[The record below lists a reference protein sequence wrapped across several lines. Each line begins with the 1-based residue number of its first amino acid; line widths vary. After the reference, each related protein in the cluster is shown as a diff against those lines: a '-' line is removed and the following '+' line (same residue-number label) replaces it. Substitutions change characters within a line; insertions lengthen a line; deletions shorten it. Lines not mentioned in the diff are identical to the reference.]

1 VTTTWL
7 RPKPLL
13 LSCLTGLLIITR
25 VAHAQPGGKLFT
37 QQDVVNALRQQGIPA
52 PVPAELHESVDWN
65 DTTPAPGQ
73 THVDVT
79 VYMGRSAPEGKSY
92 LETGMKKDPAYNQ
105 KRPFAGYEIF
115 NIADGVFG
123 DAFLSREGDDLQRPV
138 WVDSKDPAKRMQALA
153 IGEAYARVRVQNV
166 VATFRVYTCSSTRFV
181 FSSMAEYTGSER
193 TVRLECQRQAE
204 AAKPLAIE
212 RCRRFAAA
220 LGTPQEDLGGAVRRY
235 LLYLKRTQRPIAS
248 ANVRVAA
255 SRPPRPLPRR
265 AAARM
270 DDAQDEALLRTVIV
284 PASQTRPAELAS
296 ILHGF
301 LNDAEVNGQVYVLLV
316 AGNRFIFN
324 NLEQGWR
331 ARQPKPATEDPY
343 DRLIRYTRARDRWE
357 DRETRRR
364 IEEYKWMGKVALFA
378 VDVLAG
384 FVGVPSPTPIAQFP
398 TLVQKALSSNPA
410 VQAKLGNDVTRSFAK
425 SWYSFATSGQG
436 GGSMLV
442 DAAWKRG
449 MSLFCLQW
457 EARESTTLPGL
468 ASEFT
473 TQFNSAPTQHG
484 WLERIDLAARMMAEG
499 VVIER
504 TELAEIREILN
515 REELRKQYGFSDLA
529 QLAITRD
536 RLQRDLP
543 GDVEQTL
550 LLFYF
555 SGRERPDPAGA
566 NSYAAGAAAPKPTA
580 DLDRPT
586 PNRPHGDDEIP
597 PGLLDVVTTISFGA
611 ALEQKQG
618 QWVVARVDP
627 GSQAAGLKLPVGAA
641 LADIDGKSVAG
652 KSPNELLALWQGDG
666 KTEMKLRFRT
676 VQGLISAAVARGKV
690 QVYPNIPVR

>member
-1 VTTTWL
+1 VTTHRL
-7 RPKPLL
+7 RLRPLL
-13 LSCLTGLLIITR
+13 LSCLAVLLIITR

-52 PVPAELHESVDWN
+52 QVPAELHDSVDWN

-92 LETGMKKDPAYNQ
+92 FETALRKDPAYNQ
-105 KRPFAGYEIF
+105 KHPYAGYETF
-115 NIADGVFG
+115 NIADGVAG
-123 DAFLSREGDDLQRPV
+123 DAFLSRDGDDLQRPV
-138 WVDSKDPAKRMQALA
+138 WVDSKDPVKRMQALA

-166 VATFRVYTCSSTRFV
+166 VATFRVYTCSPTRYL
-181 FSSMAEYTGSER
+181 FSSMAEYAGSER
-193 TVRLECQRQAE
+193 IVRQECQRLAQ
-204 AAKPLAIE
+204 AAKPLAID

-220 LGTPQEDLGGAVRRY
+220 LGTESDNLSDAVRRY
-235 LLYLKRTQRPIAS
+235 LLYLKRTQRPIAT
-248 ANVRVAA
+248 AHVRLAA
-255 SRPPRPLPRR
+255 ARAPRPFPRR
-265 AAARM
+265 VAARM
-270 DDAQDEALLRTVIV
+270 DDAQDEALLRTVIL

-296 ILHGF
+296 ILHGC

-316 AGNRFIFN
+316 AGKRLIFN

-331 ARQPKPATEDPY
+331 ARQPKPAVEDAY
-343 DRLIRYTRARDRWE
+343 DRLMRYTRARDRWE

-398 TLVQKALSSNPA
+398 MLVQKAMSSNPA

-436 GGSMLV
+436 GGSLMV

-449 MSLFCLQW
+449 MSTFCLLW
-457 EARESTTLPGL
+457 EARESTPLPGL
-468 ASEFT
+468 APEFT
-473 TQFNSAPTQHG
+473 SQITSAPTQHA

-504 TELAEIREILN
+504 TEFAEIREILN
-515 REELRKQYGFSDLA
+515 RDDLRKQYGFADLA
-529 QLAITRD
+529 QLATTRD

-555 SGRERPDPAGA
+555 SGRERPDLAGA
-566 NSYAAGAAAPKPTA
+566 NSYAAGATASKPTA

-597 PGLLDVVTTISFGA
+597 PGLLDVVTTVSFGA
-611 ALEQKQG
+611 AFEQRQD
-618 QWVVARVDP
+618 QWVVAKVEPR
-627 GSQAAGLKLPVGAA
+627 SQAAGLKLPLGAA
-641 LADIDGKSVAG
+641 LLDIDGKGVAG
-652 KSPNELLALWQGDG
+652 KSPNGLLALWQGDG

-676 VQGLISAAVARGKV
+676 SQGLISAAVARGKV
-690 QVYPNIPVR
+690 QVYPNIPLR